1 MMPPLFIRLRV
12 KNRDHNFGFWFPL
25 FIIGILL
32 LPFILSALIILIILS
47 IFISRRSRKRIW
59 GIAASLYVIIT
70 QLKHVY
76 IEVKNKESDILIQF
90 I

>member
-1 MMPPLFIRLRV
+1 MMPPLFIRMRV
-12 KNRDHNFGFWFPL
+12 KNQDHNFGFWFPL

-32 LPFILSALIILIILS
+32 LPFISAALIIMVILS
-47 IFISRRSRKRIW
+47 FIISRRSRKRIW
-59 GIAASLYVIIT
+59 GIAASLYIIIT